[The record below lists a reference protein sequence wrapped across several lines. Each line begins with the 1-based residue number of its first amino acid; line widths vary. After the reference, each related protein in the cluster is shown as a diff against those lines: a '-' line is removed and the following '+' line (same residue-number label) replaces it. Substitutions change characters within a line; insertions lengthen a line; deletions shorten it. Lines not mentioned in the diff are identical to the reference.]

1 LLSLLSAGLK
11 IIVYLLG
18 TVLLAAILAPWFYWA
33 GQHLS
38 TIKSFAFLGDTD
50 FARYFNRSLLF
61 SAFALLIPVLRW
73 IGLHQF
79 TSLGLARNPRRIF
92 HLAGGFVV
100 TTAIVLGLG
109 VCLLAN
115 EVAALKEP
123 PPWNQLPRIF
133 LTAIVV
139 ALIEESLFRGAIL
152 GLFRQSMRT
161 LPAVVVTSAL
171 FSILHFL
178 KPPYDQN
185 VDLHWYSGF
194 ELLPHVFWQFS
205 DPILVSGLFSS
216 ICILGLMLAHAA
228 VKTRSLWLPIGIHAG
243 VVFGKMSFSK
253 LTHRTKDVMPWF
265 GQDLTFGLGSL
276 LILLF
281 LWFLIW
287 LLFLG
292 GAAPSRP
299 NDQHA
304 G

>member
-1 LLSLLSAGLK
+1 MSAGLT

-18 TVLLAAILAPWFYWA
+18 TVLLAAILAPWFFWA
-33 GQHLS
+33 GQHFS

-50 FARYFNRSLLF
+50 FVRYFNRSLLF
-61 SAFALLIPVLRW
+61 SSFVLLVPVLRW

-79 TSLGLARNPRRIF
+79 TSLGLATNPRPIF

-100 TTAIVLGLG
+100 ATAIILGLG
-109 VCLLAN
+109 VCLLAT
-115 EVAALKEP
+115 EVVALKES
-123 PPWNQLPRIF
+123 PPWTQLPRIF
-133 LTAIVV
+133 LTAMVV
-139 ALIEESLFRGAIL
+139 AVIEETLFRGAIL

-185 VDLHWYSGF
+185 VDVHWYSGF
-194 ELLPHVFWQFS
+194 QLLPQVFWQFS
-205 DPILVSGLFSS
+205 DPILLSGLFSS
-216 ICILGLMLAHAA
+216 IFILGLMLAHAA
-228 VKTRSLWLPIGIHAG
+228 VRTRSLWLPIGIHAG

-253 LTHRTKDVMPWF
+253 LTHRTKDAMPWF

-287 LLFLG
+287 LLFLR
-292 GAAPSRP
+292 GAAPSRT
-299 NDQHA
+299 NGQHPD
-304 G
+304 